1 MSDTLASTDPDGL
14 ASFQVETTVIGGVAR
29 VILHG
34 ELDFSMLD
42 QLDVVLE
49 DIQLDGTRFLQLDL
63 SQLVF
68 ADTAA
73 VRRLAAF
80 TAAARTAGH
89 DVVTV
94 GANRTFGKVAAV
106 LRVQDDLG
114 LT

>member
-1 MSDTLASTDPDGL
+1 MSDALASTDPDG
-14 ASFQVETTVIGGVAR
+14 VEDFRAEIAVVGGVAR
-29 VILHG
+29 VVLRG

-42 QLDVVLE
+42 QLDVALE
-49 DIQLDGTRFLQLDL
+49 NSPPDGARVVQLDL

-80 TAAARTAGH
+80 TAAARAAGH
-89 DVVTV
+89 DVETV
-94 GANRTFGKVAAV
+94 GANRTFCKVAAV

>member
-1 MSDTLASTDPDGL
+1 MSDTLESTDPDGVEHI
-14 ASFQVETTVIGGVAR
+14 QVETTVAEGVAR
-29 VILHG
+29 VSLHG

-42 QLDVVLE
+42 QLDVALE
-49 DIQLDGTRFLQLDL
+49 GTQLDGTRFLQLDL

-80 TAAARTAGH
+80 TAAATAAGH
-89 DVVTV
+89 DVRTF
-94 GANRTFGKVAAV
+94 GANRTFRRVAGV
-106 LRVQDDLG
+106 LHVQDDLG

>member
-1 MSDTLASTDPDGL
+1 MSGTLASTDLGGVENIE
-14 ASFQVETTVIGGVAR
+14 VETAVFGGVAR

-42 QLDVVLE
+42 QLDVALE
-49 DIQLDGTRFLQLDL
+49 NTPLDGTRFVQLDL

-80 TAAARTAGH
+80 TAAARAAGH
-89 DVVTV
+89 DVKTF
-94 GANRTFGKVAAV
+94 GANRTFRTVAAV
-106 LRVQDDLG
+106 LHVQDDLG

>member
-1 MSDTLASTDPDGL
+1 MSDTLALTDPDGV
-14 ASFQVETTVIGGVAR
+14 ASFQVETTVVGGVAR

-42 QLDVVLE
+42 QLDVALKN
-49 DIQLDGTRFLQLDL
+49 IPLDGTRFLQLDL

-73 VRRLAAF
+73 VRRLGAF
-80 TAAARTAGH
+80 TAAARAAGH
-89 DVVTV
+89 DVMTV
-94 GANRTFGKVAAV
+94 GANRTLCKVAAV

>member
-1 MSDTLASTDPDGL
+1 MSDTLASTDPDGVQ
-14 ASFQVETTVIGGVAR
+14 SFRVETTVVGGVAR
-29 VILHG
+29 VILRG

-42 QLDVVLE
+42 QLDVALE
-49 DIQLDGTRFLQLDL
+49 NAPLDGTRFLQLDL

-80 TAAARTAGH
+80 AAATGAAGH
-89 DVVTV
+89 DVKTF
-94 GANRTFGKVAAV
+94 GANQTFRTVAAV
-106 LRVQDDLG
+106 LHVQDDLG

>member
-1 MSDTLASTDPDGL
+1 MSDTLASTDPDGVE
-14 ASFQVETTVIGGVAR
+14 SIQVETTVVEGVAR

-42 QLDVVLE
+42 QLDAALE
-49 DIQLDGTRFLQLDL
+49 NTPLDGVRFLQFDL
-63 SQLVF
+63 SRLVF

-80 TAAARTAGH
+80 TAAARAAGH
-89 DVVTV
+89 DVKTF
-94 GANRTFGKVAAV
+94 GANRTFRKVAAV
-106 LRVQDDLG
+106 LHVQEDLG